1 MTAPLFNRTET
12 GVIRFTRR
20 IARQCSPAGS
30 SVPDRIVCDT
40 IANGSRQRV
49 GKRGTRGGALI
60 LFERTYPGG
69 PRGAAATVR
78 VLGELT
84 RRGCFALQLLSAA
97 RIRKKNWDNSG
108 LLIRPGTK

>member
-1 MTAPLFNRTET
+1 VTAPLFNRTET

-30 SVPDRIVCDT
+30 SVPERIVCDT

-69 PRGAAATVR
+69 PDGTPSTVR

-84 RRGCFALQLLSAA
+84 RSGCFALQLLSAA

-108 LLIRPGTK
+108 LLIRPCTK

>member
-1 MTAPLFNRTET
+1 MET

-20 IARQCSPAGS
+20 IARQCSPARS

-40 IANGSRQRV
+40 ITNGARQLV

-97 RIRKKNWDNSG
+97 RVRKKNWDNSG